1 MKRGTAKDP
10 RRKKNRKVMNSNMI
24 AGNQNRKKYTKSRVL
39 VNENKYSDKDPTIEY
54 YDYDCIEEDGS
65 SRAYIFTLSNET
77 YQAEKNIITESGRD
91 YDRVMIDM
99 FAEYE
104 GWKDLKEYFDDNFI
118 PYEYEEIVLSKEERY
133 ERQRSQFGEHRCVY
147 ILSCSRKLED
157 PTLNEYEYDRLYEM
171 LKQPGIAWDIPFGWE
186 EDDFKF
192 LRVRTRYYYLNDI
205 DVLGKSEDG
214 VHYLFENGHWQK
226 DVSCKIMDRLCGYD
240 PYDDTPY
247 GFGNS
252 SVLFTIDEI
261 SKKEA
266 YEYLNKTEE

>member
-1 MKRGTAKDP
+1 MS
-10 RRKKNRKVMNSNMI
+10 KNN
-24 AGNQNRKKYTKSRVL
+24 KYMRSRVF
-39 VNENKYSDKDPTIEY
+39 VYDGYDCDGSPTIEY
-54 YDYDCIEEDGS
+54 YDYDDIVPDGS
-65 SRAYIFTLSNET
+65 SKVYIFKLSKEV
-77 YQAEKNIITESGRD
+77 YDVESKLIMESGREGD
-91 YDRVMIDM
+91 PVLIDM

-104 GWKDLKEYFDDNFI
+104 GWKDLKEYFDDNSI

-133 ERQRSQFGEHRCVY
+133 KKQGLQFGEHRCVY
-147 ILSCSRKLED
+147 ILSCSRKLDD

-171 LKQPGIAWDIPFGWE
+171 LKQPGIAWDIPFDWE

-192 LRVRTRYYYLNDI
+192 LRERTRYYYLNDI

-226 DVSCKIMDRLCGYD
+226 DVSCKIMDRLCSYD